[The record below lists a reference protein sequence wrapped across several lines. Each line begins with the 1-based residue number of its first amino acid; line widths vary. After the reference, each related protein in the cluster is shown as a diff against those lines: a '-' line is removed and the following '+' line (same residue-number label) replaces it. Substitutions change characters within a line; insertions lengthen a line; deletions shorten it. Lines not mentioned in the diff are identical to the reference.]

1 MKRCRG
7 SENSNTDWQR
17 ASRWSPTTA
26 AAALAALRESG
37 ETVAAFAS
45 RHGIDPYR
53 LYDWRRRLQREEAP
67 PTSFVEVVARP
78 AAIPETCVFEVVVAN
93 GAVVR
98 VPSSFDDAGLRR
110 LLAIVGGGC

>member
-1 MKRCRG
+1 MKRSRDAG
-7 SENSNTDWQR
+7 NSKTDWQR
-17 ASRWSPTTA
+17 SPRWSPTTA
-26 AAALAALRESG
+26 AAALAALTESG

-53 LYDWRRRLQREEAP
+53 LYDWRRRLRTEVAP

-78 AAIPETCVFEVVVAN
+78 VAMVTPCVFEVAFAS

-98 VPSSFDDAGLRR
+98 VPSSFDDAALRR
-110 LLAIVGGGC
+110 LLAIVGAGC